1 MSGPSP
7 VTSSAASGGVKS
19 LFGGAKGIAI
29 AVSAAVV
36 VVAGV
41 GAGIWKFAFPNPT
54 LQVVERNV
62 SYVFPAGAGIKT
74 LIAGCLSNETLVG
87 GGFSLPGG
95 YMRI

>member
-36 VVAGV
+36 VIAGV
-41 GAGIWKFAFPNPT
+41 GVGIWKFTFPDPT

-62 SYVFPAGAGIKT
+62 SV
-74 LIAGCLSNETLVG
+74 CLPSG
-87 GGFSLPGG
+87 GRHNDLDRELPLK
-95 YMRI
+95 